1 IQFFLERRIDF
12 SAVSAIKVLCVFR
25 HIFVQFIHIDVCKD
39 WADNRALRS
48 AGVSIVIVPVL
59 HISGFQK
66 LPKQTDEMLVS
77 NPLSQNSNQHMMVYI
92 VKTAFYISFNKP
104 LCSREVFLHVF

>member
-1 IQFFLERRIDF
+1 M
-12 SAVSAIKVLCVFR
+12 
-25 HIFVQFIHIDVCKD
+25 
-39 WADNRALRS
+39 RS

-104 LCSREVFLHVF
+104 LCSREVFLHIFECRVAALVHAETMGLVTESWLIDTFQYEPHHLLYQFIVE